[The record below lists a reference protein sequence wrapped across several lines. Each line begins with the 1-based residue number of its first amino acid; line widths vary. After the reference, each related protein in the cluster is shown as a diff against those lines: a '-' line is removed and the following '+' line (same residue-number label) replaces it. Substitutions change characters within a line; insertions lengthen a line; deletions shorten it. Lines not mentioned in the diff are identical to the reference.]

1 MTLTCHTRL
10 STVGKEVGALRDM
23 LSDLKG
29 SSQTIFSRPSEALL
43 LLKCH
48 EGWFS
53 AVLTVFA
60 KCKAASKRDGM
71 NQLNFQ
77 T

>member
-1 MTLTCHTRL
+1 MTLTGHTRL
-10 STVGKEVGALRDM
+10 STVGKEVGALCDM

-29 SSQTIFSRPSEALL
+29 SSQTKFSRPSEALL

-53 AVLTVFA
+53 AVLTLFA
-60 KCKAASKRDGM
+60 ECKAASRRDGM
-71 NQLNFQ
+71 N
-77 T
+77 